1 MKFISYIYTLTFWF
15 IEVWM
20 QWFPCKGNVTPLL
33 YTRPIAFI
41 LRWLSEWELS
51 QDSVACLNRALP
63 IKLKCFSEQ
72 KLKKNKSL
80 DRITLTHFPKVW
92 HSSIKYKD
100 IRQNQWTMK
109 YRSQWLTF
117 IFRSNIGSYWLIIP
131 KYGVHISNSLQ
142 DIRQN
147 HWTMKYR
154 SQWPTIILRSN
165 IKSYCLIIPKYG
177 GHISNSL
184 QDIRQN
190 H

>member
-1 MKFISYIYTLTFWF
+1 MFF
-15 IEVWM
+15 
-20 QWFPCKGNVTPLL
+20 
-33 YTRPIAFI
+33 
-41 LRWLSEWELS
+41 
-51 QDSVACLNRALP
+51 RAN
-63 IKLKCFSEQ
+63 IKKD
-72 KLKKNKSL
+72 KSL

-109 YRSQWLTF
+109 YRSQWPTL
-117 IFRSNIGSYWLIIP
+117 IFRSNIRSYWLIIP

-154 SQWPTIILRSN
+154 SQWPIFIFRSN
-165 IKSYCLIIPKYG
+165 IGPYWLIIPKYG

-184 QDIRQN
+184 QDIRQSTGPWN
-190 H
+190 IGHSDLHLFLGQTSGHTDS